1 MVVLEDIIE
10 EYIAK
15 FNEEPQYPR
24 GTEGEAID
32 LLIEAIEANKPL
44 RFDINYDDPDIFS

>member
-32 LLIEAIEANKPL
+32 LLIGAIEARSSSSGRNTN
-44 RFDINYDDPDIFS
+44 RNGNCR